1 MPVEDFRQKNDTIW
15 IMMLKDRSNSYAEK
29 MQKRNKNEIQEISYK
44 SVAGVQVKDDGV
56 LN

>member
-1 MPVEDFRQKNDTIW
+1 
-15 IMMLKDRSNSYAEK
+15 MMLKDRSNSYAEK